1 MGSVII
7 KFKSYIMPLS
17 NTEVIDYYE
26 QQNDDDN
33 NDYDKLLI
41 LYINLQHIQLHKH

>member
-7 KFKSYIMPLS
+7 EFKACIMPLN

-26 QQNDDDN
+26 QQNDDDK
-33 NDYDKLLI
+33 NDYDELLI
-41 LYINLQHIQLHKH
+41 LYTNLKHIQLHKH